1 MTQKHSFQTRS
12 GLRLGFWIL
21 TGLIFLK
28 SKRSR
33 FNRKNQSQRVATGSY
48 RVTGSHQV
56 FSFSIFYSTQ
66 FQPRVNPSGR
76 TEFQNHTQKLKVII

>member
-21 TGLIFLK
+21 TWSIFLK

-33 FNRKNQSQRVATGSY
+33 FNRKNQSQQIATGSY

-56 FSFSIFYSTQ
+56 FPFFIFYSTR

-76 TEFQNHTQKLKVII
+76 TGFKTILKS